1 MRAPR
6 AVVSPVAWDAGAG
19 LGLSTVGAASRARES
34 TIGMARVGVSPAAID
49 AIGADFSTVGRSVGA
64 MVGTA
69 EVGVSP
75 VGTVTARAGVGTA
88 RVGVSTAT

>member
-1 MRAPR
+1 
-6 AVVSPVAWDAGAG
+6 VS
-19 LGLSTVGAASRARES
+19 L
-34 TIGMARVGVSPAAID
+34 AAID
-49 AIGADFSTVGRSVGA
+49 AVGADFSTVGRSVGA